1 MDIAKS
7 LELIEKS
14 NHIALLLSPEPDFD
28 MLASAEV
35 IMDVLEARGKIVG
48 LACELK
54 KELLSDLDQFP
65 KISSSPVLLKEF
77 IVSLDTAHHPISQL
91 RYEKEEG
98 RIDIIFSPQKGPI
111 GKEAVSFRDGKA
123 LCDLAIAIGIA
134 NPETLE
140 LPTPEFLSETPII
153 NLDISPENKQYGEV
167 NILDRQKGSLAELA
181 YDFLTSLSSSP
192 IATRQADI
200 LLAAI
205 VRKSDHFRAA
215 STAADTLLTAS
226 ELMRL
231 GAELVKTKN
240 FSSNNQ
246 PPALVQLAGRASVRS
261 RLDDPRG
268 ILWSFLTAEDFEKTG
283 RTSEDVPYVL
293 GHLTSQFPPHRAIAL
308 LLQEPESGSVRA
320 ALAGG
325 QPLLSALEQRGA
337 GKYSSSHLLLHARF
351 ETFKEGE
358 EIIASLLEEVL

>member
-14 NHIALLLSPEPDFD
+14 NHIAILLPQEPDFD
-28 MLASAEV
+28 ALASAEV
-35 IMDVLEARGKIVG
+35 IMDVLETRGKMIG

-54 KELLSDLDQFP
+54 KESLTNLDQFP

-77 IVSLDTAHHPISQL
+77 IVSLDTASHPVSQL

-98 RIDIIFSPQKGPI
+98 RLEIIFSPQKGPI
-111 GKEAVSFRDGKA
+111 GKDAVSFRDGKA

-140 LPTPEFLSETPII
+140 FPAPEFLSETPII
-153 NLDISPENKQYGEV
+153 NLDVSAENKRYGEV
-167 NILDRQKGSLAELA
+167 NVIDAEKGSISELA
-181 YDFLTSLSSSP
+181 YEFLTSLSSSP
-192 IATRQADI
+192 VSTRQADI

-215 STAADTLLTAS
+215 STTADTLLIAS

-231 GAELVKTKN
+231 GAELAKAKN
-240 FSSNNQ
+240 LSSNNQ

-261 RLDDPRG
+261 RLDDPRD

-293 GHLTSQFPPHRAIAL
+293 GHLASQFPPHRAIAL
-308 LLQEPESGSVRA
+308 LLQEPEGGSVRA
-320 ALAGG
+320 ALAGD
-325 QPLLSALEQRGA
+325 QPLLSALEQRDA